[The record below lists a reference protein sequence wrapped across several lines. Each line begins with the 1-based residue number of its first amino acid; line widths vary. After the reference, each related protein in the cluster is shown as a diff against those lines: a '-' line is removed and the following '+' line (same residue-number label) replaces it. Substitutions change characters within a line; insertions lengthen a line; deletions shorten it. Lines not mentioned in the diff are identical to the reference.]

1 MIAAPRREAI
11 TGLVLCGGRATR
23 MGGVEKALVPWAG
36 RPLLAHVIDRLA
48 PQVGAVALNVNRQ
61 AALYA
66 GFGLPLWPDADDTL
80 PGPLAGWLAALGRS
94 PTEWLL
100 SVPCDSP
107 LLPADLAARL
117 APPLASTVQRA
128 AGSTMQRLAACP
140 ASTARPSSGA
150 TPVAV
155 CTAAATLPSSA
166 STSRHSSSRPK
177 ASRVAS
183 QARAISAGARPVLA
197 MVASTKNG
205 PIRLTSALVTT
216 VATISRRSR
225 WRKMASR

>member
-11 TGLVLCGGRATR
+11 TGLVLCGGRGRR

-80 PGPLAGWLAALGRS
+80 PGPLAGWLAALDRA
-94 PTEWLL
+94 PTEWLM
-100 SVPCDSP
+100 SVPCDTP

-117 APPLASTVQRA
+117 ALPLAGPGTPPLAIAATADGPQPVFALLHRSLAPALAAALARGDGSAQRFARAQGA
-128 AGSTMQRLAACP
+128 AEVRFDDAGAFADADTPEDLARLAP
-140 ASTARPSSGA
+140 R
-150 TPVAV
+150 
-155 CTAAATLPSSA
+155 
-166 STSRHSSSRPK
+166 
-177 ASRVAS
+177 
-183 QARAISAGARPVLA
+183 
-197 MVASTKNG
+197 
-205 PIRLTSALVTT
+205 
-216 VATISRRSR
+216 
-225 WRKMASR
+225 

>member
-1 MIAAPRREAI
+1 MSAAPRREAI

-117 APPLASTVQRA
+117 APPLAGPGAPPLAIAATADGPQPVFALMHRSLAPALAAALARGERGVQRFARAQGA
-128 AGSTMQRLAACP
+128 AEVAFDDPGAFADADTPDDLARLAP
-140 ASTARPSSGA
+140 R
-150 TPVAV
+150 
-155 CTAAATLPSSA
+155 
-166 STSRHSSSRPK
+166 
-177 ASRVAS
+177 
-183 QARAISAGARPVLA
+183 
-197 MVASTKNG
+197 
-205 PIRLTSALVTT
+205 
-216 VATISRRSR
+216 
-225 WRKMASR
+225 

>member
-1 MIAAPRREAI
+1 MSAAPRREAI

-117 APPLASTVQRA
+117 APPLAGPGAPPLAIAATADGPQPVFALMHRSLAPALAAALARGERGVQRFARAQGA
-128 AGSTMQRLAACP
+128 AEVAFDDPGAFADADTPEDLARLAP
-140 ASTARPSSGA
+140 R
-150 TPVAV
+150 
-155 CTAAATLPSSA
+155 
-166 STSRHSSSRPK
+166 
-177 ASRVAS
+177 
-183 QARAISAGARPVLA
+183 
-197 MVASTKNG
+197 
-205 PIRLTSALVTT
+205 
-216 VATISRRSR
+216 
-225 WRKMASR
+225 

>member
-117 APPLASTVQRA
+117 APPLAGPGAPPLAIAATADGPQPVFALMHRSLAPALAAALARGERGVQRFARAQGA
-128 AGSTMQRLAACP
+128 AEVAFDDPGAFADADTPEDLARLAP
-140 ASTARPSSGA
+140 R
-150 TPVAV
+150 
-155 CTAAATLPSSA
+155 
-166 STSRHSSSRPK
+166 
-177 ASRVAS
+177 
-183 QARAISAGARPVLA
+183 
-197 MVASTKNG
+197 
-205 PIRLTSALVTT
+205 
-216 VATISRRSR
+216 
-225 WRKMASR
+225 

>member
-107 LLPADLAARL
+107 QLPADLAARL
-117 APPLASTVQRA
+117 APPLAGPGAPPLAIAATADGPQPVFALMHRSLAPALAAALARGERGVQRFARAQGA
-128 AGSTMQRLAACP
+128 AEVAFDDPGAFADADTPDDLARLAL
-140 ASTARPSSGA
+140 R
-150 TPVAV
+150 
-155 CTAAATLPSSA
+155 
-166 STSRHSSSRPK
+166 
-177 ASRVAS
+177 
-183 QARAISAGARPVLA
+183 
-197 MVASTKNG
+197 
-205 PIRLTSALVTT
+205 
-216 VATISRRSR
+216 
-225 WRKMASR
+225 

>member
-1 MIAAPRREAI
+1 MSPGPRRGAI

-61 AALYA
+61 SALYA

-80 PGPLAGWLAALGRS
+80 PGPLAGWLAALARA

-117 APPLASTVQRA
+117 ALPLAGLGAPPLAIAATADGPQPVFALLHRSLAPALAAALARGERGALRFARA
-128 AGSTMQRLAACP
+128 QGAAEVAFDDPGAFADADTPEDLARLAP
-140 ASTARPSSGA
+140 R
-150 TPVAV
+150 
-155 CTAAATLPSSA
+155 
-166 STSRHSSSRPK
+166 
-177 ASRVAS
+177 
-183 QARAISAGARPVLA
+183 
-197 MVASTKNG
+197 
-205 PIRLTSALVTT
+205 
-216 VATISRRSR
+216 
-225 WRKMASR
+225 

>member
-117 APPLASTVQRA
+117 APPLAGPGAPPLAIAATADGPQPVFALMHRTLAPALAAALARGERGVQRFARAQGA
-128 AGSTMQRLAACP
+128 AEVAFDDPGAFADADTPDDLARLAP
-140 ASTARPSSGA
+140 R
-150 TPVAV
+150 
-155 CTAAATLPSSA
+155 
-166 STSRHSSSRPK
+166 
-177 ASRVAS
+177 
-183 QARAISAGARPVLA
+183 
-197 MVASTKNG
+197 
-205 PIRLTSALVTT
+205 
-216 VATISRRSR
+216 
-225 WRKMASR
+225 

>member
-1 MIAAPRREAI
+1 MSPGPRRGAI

-80 PGPLAGWLAALGRS
+80 PGPLAGWLAALARA

-117 APPLASTVQRA
+117 ALPLASLGAPPLAIAATADGPQPVFALLHRSLAPALAAALARGERGALRFARA
-128 AGSTMQRLAACP
+128 QGAAEVAFDDPGAFADADTPEDLARLAP
-140 ASTARPSSGA
+140 R
-150 TPVAV
+150 
-155 CTAAATLPSSA
+155 
-166 STSRHSSSRPK
+166 
-177 ASRVAS
+177 
-183 QARAISAGARPVLA
+183 
-197 MVASTKNG
+197 
-205 PIRLTSALVTT
+205 
-216 VATISRRSR
+216 
-225 WRKMASR
+225 

>member
-11 TGLVLCGGRATR
+11 TGLVLCGGRGRR

-80 PGPLAGWLAALGRS
+80 PGPLAGWLAALDRA

-100 SVPCDSP
+100 SVPCDTP

-117 APPLASTVQRA
+117 ALPLAGPGAPPLAIAATADGPQPVFALLHRSLAPALAAALARGDGSAQRFARAQGA
-128 AGSTMQRLAACP
+128 AEVRFDDAGAFADADTPEDLARLAP
-140 ASTARPSSGA
+140 R
-150 TPVAV
+150 
-155 CTAAATLPSSA
+155 
-166 STSRHSSSRPK
+166 
-177 ASRVAS
+177 
-183 QARAISAGARPVLA
+183 
-197 MVASTKNG
+197 
-205 PIRLTSALVTT
+205 
-216 VATISRRSR
+216 
-225 WRKMASR
+225 

>member
-1 MIAAPRREAI
+1 MSAAPRREAI

-117 APPLASTVQRA
+117 APPLAGPGGPPLAIAATADGPQPVFALMHRSLAPALAAALARGERGVQRFARAQGA
-128 AGSTMQRLAACP
+128 AEVAFDDPGAFADADTPEDLARLAP
-140 ASTARPSSGA
+140 R
-150 TPVAV
+150 
-155 CTAAATLPSSA
+155 
-166 STSRHSSSRPK
+166 
-177 ASRVAS
+177 
-183 QARAISAGARPVLA
+183 
-197 MVASTKNG
+197 
-205 PIRLTSALVTT
+205 
-216 VATISRRSR
+216 
-225 WRKMASR
+225 

>member
-66 GFGLPLWPDADDTL
+66 GFSLPLWPDADDTL

-117 APPLASTVQRA
+117 ALPLAGLGAPPLAIAATADGPQPVFALLHRSLAPALAAALARGERGALRFARA
-128 AGSTMQRLAACP
+128 QGAAEVAFDDPGAFADADTPEDLARLAP
-140 ASTARPSSGA
+140 R
-150 TPVAV
+150 
-155 CTAAATLPSSA
+155 
-166 STSRHSSSRPK
+166 
-177 ASRVAS
+177 
-183 QARAISAGARPVLA
+183 
-197 MVASTKNG
+197 
-205 PIRLTSALVTT
+205 
-216 VATISRRSR
+216 
-225 WRKMASR
+225 

>member
-1 MIAAPRREAI
+1 MSAAPRREAI

-117 APPLASTVQRA
+117 APPLAGPGAPPLAIAATADGPQPVFALMHRTLAPALAAALARGERGVQRFARAQGA
-128 AGSTMQRLAACP
+128 AEVAFDDPGAFADADTPEDLARLAP
-140 ASTARPSSGA
+140 R
-150 TPVAV
+150 
-155 CTAAATLPSSA
+155 
-166 STSRHSSSRPK
+166 
-177 ASRVAS
+177 
-183 QARAISAGARPVLA
+183 
-197 MVASTKNG
+197 
-205 PIRLTSALVTT
+205 
-216 VATISRRSR
+216 
-225 WRKMASR
+225 

>member
-117 APPLASTVQRA
+117 APPLAGPGAPPLAIAATADGPQPVFALMHRSLAPALAAALARGERGVQRF
-128 AGSTMQRLAACP
+128 
-140 ASTARPSSGA
+140 
-150 TPVAV
+150 
-155 CTAAATLPSSA
+155 
-166 STSRHSSSRPK
+166 
-177 ASRVAS
+177 
-183 QARAISAGARPVLA
+183 ARAQGAAEVAFDDPGAFADADTPEDLA
-197 MVASTKNG
+197 
-205 PIRLTSALVTT
+205 RLTP
-216 VATISRRSR
+216 R
-225 WRKMASR
+225 

>member
-1 MIAAPRREAI
+1 MSPGPRRGAI

-48 PQVGAVALNVNRQ
+48 PQVGEVALNVNRQ

-80 PGPLAGWLAALGRS
+80 PGPLAGWLAALARA

-117 APPLASTVQRA
+117 ALPLAGLGAPPLAIAATADGPQPVFALLHRSLAPALAAALARGERGALRFARA
-128 AGSTMQRLAACP
+128 QGAAEVAFDDPGAFADADTPEDLARLAP
-140 ASTARPSSGA
+140 R
-150 TPVAV
+150 
-155 CTAAATLPSSA
+155 
-166 STSRHSSSRPK
+166 
-177 ASRVAS
+177 
-183 QARAISAGARPVLA
+183 
-197 MVASTKNG
+197 
-205 PIRLTSALVTT
+205 
-216 VATISRRSR
+216 
-225 WRKMASR
+225 